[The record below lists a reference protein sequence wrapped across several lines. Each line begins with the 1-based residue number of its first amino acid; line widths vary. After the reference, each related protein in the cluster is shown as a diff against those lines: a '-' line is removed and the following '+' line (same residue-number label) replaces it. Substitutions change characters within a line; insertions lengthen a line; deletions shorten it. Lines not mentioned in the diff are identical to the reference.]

1 MLSHSTN
8 TFRWIGCSFYRII
21 LNVMCIIKVGVGVE
35 KMLDLHRFASALTT
49 PTTTATKKWSEI
61 CLNYR
66 QIQSKSCEH
75 KVALFCEAY
84 SQSMKES
91 NFLFNI
97 LNSLKTELRRETGI
111 KSAVSVCVWMWMC
124 LHCMDVRGSKI
135 QMKIPDNPGIVG
147 VVSLKWRVAKDKG

>member
-1 MLSHSTN
+1 M
-8 TFRWIGCSFYRII
+8 
-21 LNVMCIIKVGVGVE
+21 
-35 KMLDLHRFASALTT
+35 
-49 PTTTATKKWSEI
+49 
-61 CLNYR
+61 NYR

-111 KSAVSVCVWMWMC
+111 KSAVSVCV
-124 LHCMDVRGSKI
+124 DV
-135 QMKIPDNPGIVG
+135 DVD
-147 VVSLKWRVAKDKG
+147 VDVSTLYGCAGK